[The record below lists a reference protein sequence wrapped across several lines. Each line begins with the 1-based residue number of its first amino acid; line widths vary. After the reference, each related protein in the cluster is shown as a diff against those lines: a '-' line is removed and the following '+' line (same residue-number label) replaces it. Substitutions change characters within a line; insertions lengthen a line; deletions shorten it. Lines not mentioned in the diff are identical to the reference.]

1 MPRCYFSKGFS
12 PVIKEIHG
20 FSDASERAYAAVLY
34 VRTVSHDGTVITRL
48 IASKTRVSPVKKQ
61 SIPRLEL
68 LGALILTRL
77 VNTVLMH
84 CPQKIKVTCWVDSTS
99 TLFWINNDRPWK
111 QYVSRHVSEI
121 RMSPSIN
128 QWRYCPGTANP
139 ADLPSH
145 GLDARQLCNCALW
158 WEGPPFLKLCE
169 DDWPRLTE
177 TEPCGSTLAEL
188 TKTLRSETHVLSSVV
203 GQATCNLDN
212 VISCQKFSRLKLLL
226 RVTAQVL
233 RFIELVKGNPLN
245 VLKVSHG
252 NGPLEAK
259 ELDRAFGFNLSKHNH
274 SKSDIWEKNTQ
285 PG

>member
-1 MPRCYFSKGFS
+1 M
-12 PVIKEIHG
+12 
-20 FSDASERAYAAVLY
+20 
-34 VRTVSHDGTVITRL
+34 RTVSHDGTVITRL

-68 LGALILTRL
+68 LGALILIRL

-111 QYVSRHVSEI
+111 QYVSRRVSEI
-121 RMSPSIN
+121 RMSSSIN

-139 ADLPSH
+139 ADLPLR

-169 DDWPRLTE
+169 DDWPRLTG

-188 TKTLRSETHVLSSVV
+188 TKILRSETHVLSSVV

-212 VISCQKFSRLKLLL
+212 VISCQKFSRLRLLL

-233 RFIELVKGNPLN
+233 RFIELVKGSPLS

-259 ELDRAFGFNLSKHNH
+259 ELDRAETLWIQHNH
-274 SKSDIWEKNTQ
+274 SKGKSDIWEKNTTWVSHHMLINFVCF
-285 PG
+285 